1 MIEFFAAIALFLAAH
16 VLPAATGLR
25 GRLIAKLGRPAYL
38 ALYSLVS
45 LATIA
50 WVIAAALDAPYIE
63 LWAPGP
69 ETALVPLVAML
80 PASILLAGALWQPSP
95 LSVSFRGGAVDP
107 RRGRMGAGLVAQIR
121 HPLLWGFFLWA
132 GSHLVANGDLV
143 GLILFGSLAVFS
155 LAGMKRLEQRA
166 RQRLPAAEIAAAEA
180 LTRGGPLDRIKRIAP
195 LRGVLDI
202 VLGVVLYGALLHL
215 HEPVIG
221 IAPLAYFA

>member
-25 GRLIAKLGRPAYL
+25 GRLIVKLGRPAYL
-38 ALYSLVS
+38 AFYSLVS

-63 LWAPGP
+63 LWPPGP

-95 LSVSFRGGAVDP
+95 LSVSFRGGAADP
-107 RRGRMGAGLVAQIR
+107 ERAGPVAQIR

-132 GSHLVANGDLV
+132 AGHLVANGDLV
-143 GLILFGSLAVFS
+143 SLILFGSLALFS

-180 LTRGGPLDRIKRIAP
+180 LTSGGPLDRIKRIAP